1 VAFDYLLQSNIPY
14 LKERVSMCNQKARPK
29 EEIFQIKRPQL
40 FTTNKDFYK
49 VNSDKHR
56 LDIEP
61 QNEKM
66 SLLLSPSKVCGNS
79 TTQEFHKG
87 KNGKKADL
95 AQWSEGFKLQGPMF
109 NATTSSV
116 TFLII
121 LERFSQSWRLRKDG
135 PNRSVERTPTWYE
148 AQIIKYKQ
156 PVDEGRVR
164 PSCRFGHMEQLKP
177 SGK

>member
-1 VAFDYLLQSNIPY
+1 
-14 LKERVSMCNQKARPK
+14 MCNQKARPK

-40 FTTNKDFYK
+40 FTTNQDFYK

-109 NATTSSV
+109 DVTTSSV
-116 TFLII
+116 ICLII
-121 LERFSQSWRLRKDG
+121 LERFSQPWRLRKDG
-135 PNRSVERTPTWYE
+135 AYRSVERTPTGHE
-148 AQIIKYKQ
+148 TQRIEHKQ
-156 PVDEGRVR
+156 PTDEG
-164 PSCRFGHMEQLKP
+164 
-177 SGK
+177 